1 MAKKSVSYAGDK
13 LNRIAFPL
21 GGMGA
26 GTICIEGTGALSH
39 VSLHH
44 NPDIH
49 NEPMI
54 FAGLSVKAP
63 GRERIARVLEGPVPE
78 WKYFGQANAGEGLKF
93 RSYGLPRFCMCS
105 VGAQFPFASIEL
117 SDAKL
122 PTKATVLAWSPFT
135 PGNSDDSSLPVA
147 ALEYRFKNTSKIPV
161 QAVFSYNSANFMEIE
176 QANGGY
182 AVTSIR
188 NGLVLS
194 QKASKRAPAANGAFA
209 IQCDDP
215 RTKVNCAWFRG
226 GWFDPRT
233 MAWTNVEQGVCVAA
247 SPVSQDRPSPGGS
260 IYVPF
265 TLGPGKE
272 KRIIVRM
279 CWYVP
284 KSDQRWPEEKDSLE
298 TYVPWY
304 AGKFPN
310 IAAVATYW
318 EKNYSRLR
326 EASLQFSD
334 CLFSSTLP
342 TEIVDAVSSNL
353 SILKSPTVLR
363 QKDGRFWAWEGCEDS
378 KGSCAGSC
386 THVWNYAQALPHLFP
401 DLERTMRETEFFES
415 QNKTGYQ
422 AFRAALPIGPRKQD
436 FHAAADGQL
445 GGIIKVYREWRI
457 SGDHAWLKKMWP
469 AVRKSLEY
477 CIKTWDPD
485 HEGIFKE
492 PHHNTYDIEF
502 WGPNGMCT
510 SFYLG
515 ALCAAAAMGT
525 ALDENIALYETLAQ
539 KSKRHIET
547 QLFNGEYFFQK
558 VTWKGLRTKD
568 PTKLQTFSWN
578 IEYSSEAIAL
588 LKKEGPKYQYGTGC
602 LSDGVIGAWMA
613 EVCGLGILMDR
624 KKVVSHLKAV
634 HKYNFKKDL
643 SAHANPQRPGYAL
656 GKEGGLLLCTW
667 PKGGKPSLPFVYS
680 DEVWTGIEYQV
691 ASHLI
696 MNGEV
701 KKGLD
706 IVAACRARYNGR
718 VRNPF
723 NEYECGH
730 WYARALASYALLQA
744 YSGIR
749 YDAVDKVLFMK
760 PVIQGDFQC
769 FFSTATG
776 YGLAGVKKG
785 KAFVDVKSGV
795 IKIKEIKCRG
805 VIHR

>member
-1 MAKKSVSYAGDK
+1 
-13 LNRIAFPL
+13 
-21 GGMGA
+21 
-26 GTICIEGTGALSH
+26 
-39 VSLHH
+39 
-44 NPDIH
+44 
-49 NEPMI
+49 
-54 FAGLSVKAP
+54 
-63 GRERIARVLEGPVPE
+63 
-78 WKYFGQANAGEGLKF
+78 
-93 RSYGLPRFCMCS
+93 
-105 VGAQFPFASIEL
+105 
-117 SDAKL
+117 
-122 PTKATVLAWSPFT
+122 
-135 PGNSDDSSLPVA
+135 
-147 ALEYRFKNTSKIPV
+147 
-161 QAVFSYNSANFMEIE
+161 
-176 QANGGY
+176 
-182 AVTSIR
+182 
-188 NGLVLS
+188 
-194 QKASKRAPAANGAFA
+194 
-209 IQCDDP
+209 
-215 RTKVNCAWFRG
+215 
-226 GWFDPRT
+226 